1 MLRKYHTKA
10 LAWPEKT
17 LSMMQQQMLEDSEAR
32 IAQLPSFGLWT
43 GCTDA
48 SVESLWSISYEAQE
62 RSGEAVLHTVNM
74 LRERVLDQLPEELL
88 FLPGGEYDLLCHVIR
103 ESGETKLVDW
113 SDTAPAES
121 LVRRLWCTLHR
132 EEDALCLRL
141 PPELMSAAGRLLSSG
156 DHILRRD
163 QIMQRVICVFC
174 GLTIYGMLYAQDVE
188 AFLCGL
194 TKRPNLLR
202 RLLHTGFDYA
212 YTPSGEMVLLHP
224 ALAEPDHW
232 FARLTHVDLQRFLD
246 IDPEAD
252 IPQIFLSDAERSSA
266 ALLGSLISPCL
277 RPDLPPA
284 MVVED
289 LRMLAKQGV
298 SFESIADVLAAQ
310 LAVKPTR
317 DMLDALRMMYGATP
331 GFICV
336 NTRLVH

>member
-48 SVESLWSISYEAQE
+48 DVEALWNISYDAQE
-62 RSGEAVLHTVNM
+62 RLGEPLLHTVDG
-74 LRERVLDQLPEELL
+74 LRERVLAQLPEELL
-88 FLPGGEYDLLCHVIR
+88 FLPGGEYELLCHVIR
-103 ESGETKLVDW
+103 EGGETELVDW

-121 LVRRLWCTLHR
+121 LVRRLWCTLTR
-132 EEDALCLRL
+132 TDGILRLRL
-141 PPELMSAAGRLLSSG
+141 PRELMSPMGRLLSS
-156 DHILRRD
+156 DRHIHRRE
-163 QIMQRVICVFC
+163 QIVQRIVCVFC
-174 GLTIYGMLYAQDVE
+174 GLTIYGMLYARDVE
-188 AFLCGL
+188 AFLGTL
-194 TKRPNLLR
+194 ADNPAVLR

-212 YTPSGEMVLLHP
+212 FTPRGEMILLHP

-232 FARLTHVDLQRFLD
+232 FSGLTHVDLQRFLE

-252 IPQIFLSDAERSSA
+252 IPQIFLSDTERSSA

-277 RPDLPPA
+277 RPDLPPP

-310 LAVKPTR
+310 LAMKPTR
-317 DMLDALRMMYGATP
+317 DMLDALRMMYSATP

-336 NTRLVH
+336 HTRLVH

>member
-48 SVESLWSISYEAQE
+48 NVEALWNISYEAQE
-62 RSGEAVLHTVNM
+62 RAGEPVLHTVEK
-74 LRERVLDQLPEELL
+74 LRERVLARLAEELL
-88 FLPGGEYDLLCHVIR
+88 LLPGGEYELLCSVIR
-103 ESGETKLVDW
+103 EGGETELVDW

-121 LVRRLWCTLHR
+121 LVRRLWCTLSR
-132 EEDALCLRL
+132 SGDTLRLRL
-141 PPELMSAAGRLLSSG
+141 PGELLYPMGHLLGS
-156 DHILRRD
+156 DRHIRRRE
-163 QIMQRVICVFC
+163 QVVQRIVCVFC
-174 GLTIYGMLYAQDVE
+174 GLTIYGMLYAGDVE
-188 AFLCGL
+188 AFLGTL
-194 TKRPNLLR
+194 TDNPVLLR

-212 YTPSGEMVLLHP
+212 FTPRGEMILLHP

-232 FARLTHVDLQRFLD
+232 FGGLTHVDLQRFLD

-266 ALLGSLISPCL
+266 VLLGSLIGPCL

-310 LAVKPTR
+310 LAMKPTR
-317 DMLDALRMMYGATP
+317 DMLDALRMMYCATP

-336 NTRLVH
+336 HTRLVH